1 MRSGSLSRSSAASTR
16 SECVRRWATLLALAF
31 VLVVAPAT
39 TCACSDDAGD
49 VAVSGTAGGGGGSG
63 FAGGVEDATDKTR
76 IRVLFAGSLI
86 IPFDQLEREFEA
98 AHPDID
104 VYMEGHGSIQ
114 VIRHVSDLHEQADVL
129 VAADYSLVPMLLYE
143 VKDPDT
149 GLPYADW
156 YAIFASN
163 HMTLAYTDD
172 SAYADEVTADN
183 WMDII
188 SRPDVRVGCA
198 DPRLDAN
205 GYRALMT
212 MKLAESHYD
221 RTGLFNDVFGG
232 KFRVPIRLA
241 TAEGVTTIKV
251 PEVLETK
258 SGSRLVMRP
267 FSVQLLPLLESG
279 EVDYTFEYT
288 SVARQH
294 GVKYLELPPDID
306 LSDPTD
312 SHYSSVVVKLDFQ
325 RFASVK
331 PEFPGEVIRY
341 GATIPSNAPHPEAAT
356 TFLVYLLGPEGQRI
370 MAENYHPMIVP
381 ALADNLAAM
390 PEPLHDLCAPI
401 D

>member
-1 MRSGSLSRSSAASTR
+1 M
-16 SECVRRWATLLALAF
+16 LLALVFA
-31 VLVVAPAT
+31 LTALSPSTWA
-39 TCACSDDAGD
+39 CADGDVGIAGD
-49 VAVSGTAGGGGGSG
+49 PRDGGAGGGE
-63 FAGGVEDATDKTR
+63 AGGAAEGGATEKTR

-86 IPFDQLEREFEA
+86 IPFNQLEREFEA
-98 AHPDID
+98 AYPQID

-149 GLPYADW
+149 DLPYADW

-172 SAYADEVTADN
+172 SAYADEVTAEN

-188 SRPDVRVGCA
+188 SRQDVRVGCA

-205 GYRALMT
+205 GYRALMM
-212 MKLAESHYD
+212 MKLAEAHYD
-221 RTGLFNDVFGG
+221 RTGLFSDVFGG
-232 KFRVPIRLA
+232 KFRIPIRLA

-279 EVDYTFEYT
+279 EIDYAFEYT

-294 GVKYLELPPDID
+294 GVKYLELPPAID

-341 GATIPSNAPHPEAAT
+341 GATIPSNAPYPEAAT
-356 TFLVYLLGPEGQRI
+356 TFLAYLLGPEGQRI
-370 MAENYHPMIVP
+370 MAENNHPMIVP